1 VLAITNVL
9 INRDGGYYN
18 GTNKTAQSDSAREPR
33 ELLGRANLLTV
44 SNFNGYTNF
53 TMDSQALGW
62 VDESTEA
69 QVFYMFVDT
78 VLTIVIISWIFFF
91 KVYSGVIAEVVN
103 RDRVQASLYSVQV
116 EGLPTR

>member
-1 VLAITNVL
+1 
-9 INRDGGYYN
+9 
-18 GTNKTAQSDSAREPR
+18 
-33 ELLGRANLLTV
+33 
-44 SNFNGYTNF
+44 
-53 TMDSQALGW
+53 MDSQALGW